1 MKKIILS
8 LAVALTALFL
18 AVSISAETAVKR
30 PNILFAIADDLS
42 LIHI

>member
-1 MKKIILS
+1 MHTLAKCVVASVLLLS
-8 LAVALTALFL
+8 NWLSPGQA
-18 AVSISAETAVKR
+18 AER